1 MYLDKILALLER
13 FVVAHE
19 LIAANSAKTTL
30 IEKVGDVVRAEEK
43 VIAVGDG
50 GSEKAV
56 KGGAKPKQ
64 EEDDL
69 ADDEPEEKPKTRK
82 PRQAKPKAEP
92 EPDLDK
98 LREEIEVM
106 AKHIGSGDSDD
117 CADELDDLLDEYDAR
132 SVKKLKD
139 LQVQEFHKEIKAIDT
154 KLLRFEISSMKAALK
169 EAKATDALEDLLE
182 DYKVDNEKA
191 LTDEQVAGFHKE
203 LKAIVAK
210 YYDIEE

>member
-1 MYLDKILALLER
+1 MLETIIKLLER

-19 LIAANSAKTTL
+19 LIAANSAKQT
-30 IEKVGDVVRAEEK
+30 IVEAVGNVVHAEEK
-43 VIAVGDG
+43 VSGGVGPDG
-50 GSEKAV
+50 AFTVDNKTGKRV
-56 KGGAKPKQ
+56 KI
-64 EEDDL
+64 EVEDDL
-69 ADDEPEEKPKTRK
+69 ADDEPEEKPKRK
-82 PRQAKPKAEP
+82 PRTTKPKAEP

-139 LQVQEFHKEIKAIDT
+139 LQVQEFHKE
-154 KLLRFEISSMKAALK
+154 
-169 EAKATDALEDLLE
+169 
-182 DYKVDNEKA
+182 
-191 LTDEQVAGFHKE
+191 

>member
-1 MYLDKILALLER
+1 MLDKFLALLER

-19 LIAANSAKTTL
+19 LIAANSAPRQISTEAIAKVVEARYGDV
-30 IEKVGDVVRAEEK
+30 EKVVKDNKERKVVAADE
-43 VIAVGDG
+43 
-50 GSEKAV
+50 
-56 KGGAKPKQ
+56 
-64 EEDDL
+64 L
-69 ADDEPEEKPKTRK
+69 ADDEREEKIKSRTERK
-82 PRQAKPKAEP
+82 PRATKPKAEP

-117 CADELDDLLDEYDAR
+117 CADALDDLLDDYGAR
-132 SVKKLKD
+132 SVKKVKD
-139 LQVQEFHKEIKAIDT
+139 LQVQDFHKEIKAIDI

-169 EAKATDALEDLLE
+169 EAKATDALEDLFE
-182 DYKVDNEKA
+182 DYKVDSEKA
-191 LTDEQVAGFHKE
+191 LADEQVADFHTE

>member
-1 MYLDKILALLER
+1 MLETIIKLLER

-19 LIAANSAKTTL
+19 LIAENSTPKTGNGSVNIETVVYD
-30 IEKVGDVVRAEEK
+30 EKVKQDIEDK
-43 VIAVGDG
+43 VAAK
-50 GSEKAV
+50 KADPV
-56 KGGAKPKQ
+56 
-64 EEDDL
+64 EDDL
-69 ADDEPEEKPKTRK
+69 ADDDEPEEKPKTRK
-82 PRQAKPKAEP
+82 PRATKPKAEP

-139 LQVQEFHKEIKAIDT
+139 LQVQEFHKE
-154 KLLRFEISSMKAALK
+154 LK
-169 EAKATDALEDLLE
+169 T
-182 DYKVDNEKA
+182 
-191 LTDEQVAGFHKE
+191 
-203 LKAIVAK
+203 IVAK

>member
-1 MYLDKILALLER
+1 MLNQFLALLER

-19 LIAANSAKTTL
+19 LIAANSTPKTGHGGVSADPVKDALDAPVAK
-30 IEKVGDVVRAEEK
+30 EPKKD
-43 VIAVGDG
+43 
-50 GSEKAV
+50 
-56 KGGAKPKQ
+56 KP

-69 ADDEPEEKPKTRK
+69 AIGPCPGPGYELCDTGGNVPEWVKTDDEPEEKPKTRK
-82 PRQAKPKAEP
+82 PRTAKPKAEP

-132 SVKKLKD
+132 SIKKLKD
-139 LQVQEFHKEIKAIDT
+139 LQVQE
-154 KLLRFEISSMKAALK
+154 
-169 EAKATDALEDLLE
+169 
-182 DYKVDNEKA
+182 
-191 LTDEQVAGFHKE
+191 FHKE

>member
-1 MYLDKILALLER
+1 MLETIIKLLER

-19 LIAANSAKTTL
+19 LIAANSTPKTCSGSVGQ
-30 IEKVGDVVRAEEK
+30 IKVDLE
-43 VIAVGDG
+43 AVGFD
-50 GSEKAV
+50 AV
-56 KGGAKPKQ
+56 KDAIAKNAKPVKT

-82 PRQAKPKAEP
+82 PRATKPKAEP

-139 LQVQEFHKEIKAIDT
+139 LQVQEFHKE
-154 KLLRFEISSMKAALK
+154 LK
-169 EAKATDALEDLLE
+169 T
-182 DYKVDNEKA
+182 
-191 LTDEQVAGFHKE
+191 
-203 LKAIVAK
+203 IVAK

>member
-1 MYLDKILALLER
+1 MLDKFLALLER

-56 KGGAKPKQ
+56 KGGNKPKQ

-69 ADDEPEEKPKTRK
+69 SNGEPDEEKPKTRK
-82 PRQAKPKAEP
+82 PRTAKAKVEP

-139 LQVQEFHKEIKAIDT
+139 LQVQEFHKE
-154 KLLRFEISSMKAALK
+154 
-169 EAKATDALEDLLE
+169 
-182 DYKVDNEKA
+182 
-191 LTDEQVAGFHKE
+191 

>member
-30 IEKVGDVVRAEEK
+30 IEKVGDVVTAIEAPVEK
-43 VIAVGDG
+43 
-50 GSEKAV
+50 EQQK
-56 KGGAKPKQ
+56 AKP

-82 PRQAKPKAEP
+82 PRQSKPKAEP

-139 LQVQEFHKEIKAIDT
+139 LQVQEFHKE
-154 KLLRFEISSMKAALK
+154 
-169 EAKATDALEDLLE
+169 
-182 DYKVDNEKA
+182 
-191 LTDEQVAGFHKE
+191 

-210 YYDIEE
+210 YYDIEDDN

>member
-1 MYLDKILALLER
+1 MLETIIKLLER

-19 LIAANSAKTTL
+19 LIAANSGNKKTS
-30 IEKVGDVVRAEEK
+30 VGELTVDVTTTGVETVKKELDKALKE
-43 VIAVGDG
+43 V
-50 GSEKAV
+50 EKA
-56 KGGAKPKQ
+56 KAKP

-69 ADDEPEEKPKTRK
+69 ADDEQEEKPKTRK
-82 PRQAKPKAEP
+82 PRATKPKAEP

-139 LQVQEFHKEIKAIDT
+139 LQVQEFHKE
-154 KLLRFEISSMKAALK
+154 
-169 EAKATDALEDLLE
+169 
-182 DYKVDNEKA
+182 
-191 LTDEQVAGFHKE
+191 

-210 YYDIEE
+210 YYDIEDDN

>member
-30 IEKVGDVVRAEEK
+30 IEKVGDVVHAEEK
-43 VIAVGDG
+43 LVVETVKTGRAKVYADG
-50 GSEKAV
+50 V
-56 KGGAKPKQ
+56 KP

-69 ADDEPEEKPKTRK
+69 ADDEPEEKPKRK
-82 PRQAKPKAEP
+82 PRATKPKAEP

-139 LQVQEFHKEIKAIDT
+139 LQVQEFHKE
-154 KLLRFEISSMKAALK
+154 
-169 EAKATDALEDLLE
+169 
-182 DYKVDNEKA
+182 
-191 LTDEQVAGFHKE
+191 

>member
-1 MYLDKILALLER
+1 MLDKFLALLER

-19 LIAANSAKTTL
+19 LIAANSRKPV
-30 IEKVGDVVRAEEK
+30 VGIDA
-43 VIAVGDG
+43 
-50 GSEKAV
+50 EKAV
-56 KGGAKPKQ
+56 ELTKKVSKVVSEGMKDVPVEGEDVIDTKPAKKADQ
-64 EEDDL
+64 VEDDL

-82 PRQAKPKAEP
+82 PRATKAKAEP

-106 AKHIGSGDSDD
+106 AKHIGSGNSDD

-139 LQVQEFHKEIKAIDT
+139 LQVQEFHKE
-154 KLLRFEISSMKAALK
+154 
-169 EAKATDALEDLLE
+169 
-182 DYKVDNEKA
+182 
-191 LTDEQVAGFHKE
+191 

>member
-1 MYLDKILALLER
+1 MLDKFLALLER

-19 LIAANSAKTTL
+19 LIAANSAKQT
-30 IEKVGDVVRAEEK
+30 IVEAVGNVVRAEEK
-43 VIAVGDG
+43 SA
-50 GSEKAV
+50 AV
-56 KGGAKPKQ
+56 KDEPTTVKAKP
-64 EEDDL
+64 EDDDL

-82 PRQAKPKAEP
+82 PRATKPKAEP

-98 LREEIEVM
+98 LREEIEAM

-139 LQVQEFHKEIKAIDT
+139 LQVQEFHKE
-154 KLLRFEISSMKAALK
+154 
-169 EAKATDALEDLLE
+169 
-182 DYKVDNEKA
+182 
-191 LTDEQVAGFHKE
+191 

>member
-1 MYLDKILALLER
+1 MLDKFLALLER

-30 IEKVGDVVRAEEK
+30 IEKVGDVVTAIEAPVEK
-43 VIAVGDG
+43 EQQK
-50 GSEKAV
+50 S
-56 KGGAKPKQ
+56 KP

-82 PRQAKPKAEP
+82 PRATKPKAEP

-139 LQVQEFHKEIKAIDT
+139 LQVQEFHKE
-154 KLLRFEISSMKAALK
+154 
-169 EAKATDALEDLLE
+169 
-182 DYKVDNEKA
+182 
-191 LTDEQVAGFHKE
+191 

-210 YYDIEE
+210 YYDIEDDN

>member
-1 MYLDKILALLER
+1 MLDKFLALLER

-19 LIAANSAKTTL
+19 LIAANSGNKKTS
-30 IEKVGDVVRAEEK
+30 VGELTVDVTTTGVETVKKELDKALKE
-43 VIAVGDG
+43 V
-50 GSEKAV
+50 EKA
-56 KGGAKPKQ
+56 KAKP

-69 ADDEPEEKPKTRK
+69 ADDETEEKPKARKTR
-82 PRQAKPKAEP
+82 ATKPKAEP

-139 LQVQEFHKEIKAIDT
+139 LQVQEFHKE
-154 KLLRFEISSMKAALK
+154 
-169 EAKATDALEDLLE
+169 
-182 DYKVDNEKA
+182 
-191 LTDEQVAGFHKE
+191 

-210 YYDIEE
+210 YYDIED

>member
-1 MYLDKILALLER
+1 MLDKFLALLER

-19 LIAANSAKTTL
+19 LIAANSAPRQISTEAIAKAVEAGYGD
-30 IEKVGDVVRAEEK
+30 IKKVVEKNDEP
-43 VIAVGDG
+43 
-50 GSEKAV
+50 KAV
-56 KGGAKPKQ
+56 KGGDKPKQ

-82 PRQAKPKAEP
+82 PRTAKPKAEP

-139 LQVQEFHKEIKAIDT
+139 LQVQEFHKE
-154 KLLRFEISSMKAALK
+154 
-169 EAKATDALEDLLE
+169 
-182 DYKVDNEKA
+182 
-191 LTDEQVAGFHKE
+191 

>member
-1 MYLDKILALLER
+1 MLETIIKLLER

-19 LIAANSAKTTL
+19 LIAANSVKQPELTVGPLSVETAAELERARGKSTGGVLKAGDEPTT
-30 IEKVGDVVRAEEK
+30 
-43 VIAVGDG
+43 
-50 GSEKAV
+50 V
-56 KGGAKPKQ
+56 KAKP

-69 ADDEPEEKPKTRK
+69 ADDEPEEKPKRK
-82 PRQAKPKAEP
+82 PRATKPKAEP

-106 AKHIGSGDSDD
+106 AKHIGSSDSDD

-139 LQVQEFHKEIKAIDT
+139 LQVQEFHKE
-154 KLLRFEISSMKAALK
+154 
-169 EAKATDALEDLLE
+169 
-182 DYKVDNEKA
+182 
-191 LTDEQVAGFHKE
+191 

>member
-1 MYLDKILALLER
+1 MLDRFLALLER

-19 LIAANSAKTTL
+19 MIAANSARNQKYDGPLTGTGAD
-30 IEKVGDVVRAEEK
+30 IKVSGGVGPDGP
-43 VIAVGDG
+43 ITHGDG

-56 KGGAKPKQ
+56 KGGDKPKQ

-82 PRQAKPKAEP
+82 PRQSKPKAEP

-139 LQVQEFHKEIKAIDT
+139 LQVQEFHKE
-154 KLLRFEISSMKAALK
+154 
-169 EAKATDALEDLLE
+169 
-182 DYKVDNEKA
+182 
-191 LTDEQVAGFHKE
+191 

-210 YYDIEE
+210 YYDIED

>member
-1 MYLDKILALLER
+1 MLDKFLYLLER

-30 IEKVGDVVRAEEK
+30 IEKVGEVISAEEK
-43 VIAVGDG
+43 TLTAEKLDEAEYQAHQAV
-50 GSEKAV
+50 
-56 KGGAKPKQ
+56 AKKLKENDQ
-64 EEDDL
+64 
-69 ADDEPEEKPKTRK
+69 ADDEQEEKPKTRK
-82 PRQAKPKAEP
+82 PRATKPKADP

-139 LQVQEFHKEIKAIDT
+139 LQVQEFHKE
-154 KLLRFEISSMKAALK
+154 
-169 EAKATDALEDLLE
+169 
-182 DYKVDNEKA
+182 
-191 LTDEQVAGFHKE
+191 

>member
-1 MYLDKILALLER
+1 MLDKFLALLER

-19 LIAANSAKTTL
+19 LIAANSAKQS
-30 IEKVGDVVRAEEK
+30 IEVDAAAVKQHIVDSVNTGAIGDA
-43 VIAVGDG
+43 I
-50 GSEKAV
+50 KAV
-56 KGGAKPKQ
+56 KGGDKPKQ

-69 ADDEPEEKPKTRK
+69 ADDDEPEEKPKTRK
-82 PRQAKPKAEP
+82 PRATKPKAEP

-139 LQVQEFHKEIKAIDT
+139 LQVQEFHKE
-154 KLLRFEISSMKAALK
+154 
-169 EAKATDALEDLLE
+169 
-182 DYKVDNEKA
+182 
-191 LTDEQVAGFHKE
+191 

>member
-1 MYLDKILALLER
+1 MLETIIKLLER

-19 LIAANSAKTTL
+19 LIAANSAKQT
-30 IEKVGDVVRAEEK
+30 IVEAVGNVVRAEEK
-43 VIAVGDG
+43 SAADKD
-50 GSEKAV
+50 EPTTV
-56 KGGAKPKQ
+56 KAKP

-82 PRQAKPKAEP
+82 PRATKPKVEP

-139 LQVQEFHKEIKAIDT
+139 LQVQEFHKE
-154 KLLRFEISSMKAALK
+154 
-169 EAKATDALEDLLE
+169 
-182 DYKVDNEKA
+182 
-191 LTDEQVAGFHKE
+191 

>member
-1 MYLDKILALLER
+1 MLDKFLALLER
-13 FVVAHE
+13 FVAAHE
-19 LIAANSAKTTL
+19 LIAANSAKQPGFTVCPLSDETVAELERASGKSTGGVLKTGDEPTT
-30 IEKVGDVVRAEEK
+30 
-43 VIAVGDG
+43 
-50 GSEKAV
+50 V
-56 KGGAKPKQ
+56 KAKP

-69 ADDEPEEKPKTRK
+69 SDDEPEEKPKTRK
-82 PRQAKPKAEP
+82 PRATKPKAEP

-139 LQVQEFHKEIKAIDT
+139 LQVQEFHKE
-154 KLLRFEISSMKAALK
+154 
-169 EAKATDALEDLLE
+169 
-182 DYKVDNEKA
+182 
-191 LTDEQVAGFHKE
+191 

-210 YYDIEE
+210 YYDIED

>member
-1 MYLDKILALLER
+1 MLETIIKLLER

-43 VIAVGDG
+43 SGAVKD
-50 GSEKAV
+50 EPTTV
-56 KGGAKPKQ
+56 KGGDTPKP

-69 ADDEPEEKPKTRK
+69 ADGEPEEKPKTRK
-82 PRQAKPKAEP
+82 PRTTKPKAEP

-139 LQVQEFHKEIKAIDT
+139 LQVQEFHKE
-154 KLLRFEISSMKAALK
+154 
-169 EAKATDALEDLLE
+169 
-182 DYKVDNEKA
+182 
-191 LTDEQVAGFHKE
+191 

>member
-1 MYLDKILALLER
+1 MMAYLETILKLIER

-19 LIAANSAKTTL
+19 LIAANSGNKKTS
-30 IEKVGDVVRAEEK
+30 VGELTVDVTTTGVETVKKELDKALKE
-43 VIAVGDG
+43 V
-50 GSEKAV
+50 EKA
-56 KGGAKPKQ
+56 KAKP

-82 PRQAKPKAEP
+82 PRTTKPKAEP

-139 LQVQEFHKEIKAIDT
+139 LQVQEFHKE
-154 KLLRFEISSMKAALK
+154 
-169 EAKATDALEDLLE
+169 
-182 DYKVDNEKA
+182 
-191 LTDEQVAGFHKE
+191 

-210 YYDIEE
+210 YYDIED

>member
-1 MYLDKILALLER
+1 MLETIIKLLER

-19 LIAANSAKTTL
+19 LIAANYAKQPAEMINKQTGSGETL
-30 IEKVGDVVRAEEK
+30 KEEATDEAK
-43 VIAVGDG
+43 EETAK
-50 GSEKAV
+50 SKKA
-56 KGGAKPKQ
+56 KQ

-82 PRQAKPKAEP
+82 PRATKPKAEP

-139 LQVQEFHKEIKAIDT
+139 LQVQEFHKE
-154 KLLRFEISSMKAALK
+154 
-169 EAKATDALEDLLE
+169 
-182 DYKVDNEKA
+182 
-191 LTDEQVAGFHKE
+191 

-210 YYDIEE
+210 YYDIEDDN

>member
-19 LIAANSAKTTL
+19 LIAANSGNKKTS
-30 IEKVGDVVRAEEK
+30 VGELTVDVTTTGVETVKKELDKALKE
-43 VIAVGDG
+43 V
-50 GSEKAV
+50 EKA
-56 KGGAKPKQ
+56 KAKSK
-64 EEDDL
+64 EDDL
-69 ADDEPEEKPKTRK
+69 EDDEAPEEKPKTRK
-82 PRQAKPKAEP
+82 PRATKPKVEP

-117 CADELDDLLDEYDAR
+117 CADELDDLMDEYDVR

-139 LQVQEFHKEIKAIDT
+139 LQVQEFHKE
-154 KLLRFEISSMKAALK
+154 
-169 EAKATDALEDLLE
+169 
-182 DYKVDNEKA
+182 
-191 LTDEQVAGFHKE
+191 
-203 LKAIVAK
+203 LKAIVAT

>member
-1 MYLDKILALLER
+1 MMVYLETILKLIER

-19 LIAANSAKTTL
+19 LIAANSAKQPATVTVANNSADTVE
-30 IEKVGDVVRAEEK
+30 IITK
-43 VIAVGDG
+43 GDG
-50 GSEKAV
+50 GSGRGV
-56 KGGAKPKQ
+56 KGGDKPKP

-82 PRQAKPKAEP
+82 PRTTKPKAEP

-139 LQVQEFHKEIKAIDT
+139 LQVQEFHT
-154 KLLRFEISSMKAALK
+154 
-169 EAKATDALEDLLE
+169 
-182 DYKVDNEKA
+182 
-191 LTDEQVAGFHKE
+191 E

>member
-1 MYLDKILALLER
+1 MLETILKLLER

-19 LIAANSAKTTL
+19 LIAANSGNKKTSVGELTVDVTTTGVETVKKELDKALKEVEEAK
-30 IEKVGDVVRAEEK
+30 
-43 VIAVGDG
+43 
-50 GSEKAV
+50 
-56 KGGAKPKQ
+56 AKP

-69 ADDEPEEKPKTRK
+69 ADNEAQDEKPKTRK
-82 PRQAKPKAEP
+82 PRQPKPKAEP

-139 LQVQEFHKEIKAIDT
+139 LQVQEFHKE
-154 KLLRFEISSMKAALK
+154 
-169 EAKATDALEDLLE
+169 
-182 DYKVDNEKA
+182 
-191 LTDEQVAGFHKE
+191 